1 MTVARPKNQFLPF
14 SCKMMKPFRSVVVSA
29 LMLFI
34 VGAPLSSAVGVALAQ
49 DIFGR
54 IVGTVTDPSGSAVPN
69 AKVTIINEATR
80 IPRSLTA
87 DKNGYYVADELP
99 VGNYTVRAEEKGFKT
114 TAKIG
119 NVLAAGGRLTVDL
132 RLEVGAVTETVTVE
146 ATGDVVNTTSGEIS
160 TTIDFQQMQNMA
172 LNQRHYESLVTL
184 IPGAQINITDPTS
197 LLAGN
202 IQSTGLSFFNGQ
214 RSDGALYAVD
224 GGFNLDSGSNNSAFN
239 DVGIDFIREVD
250 IQSSNFSAE
259 YGRSASAQ
267 VNVVTRSGGDQFHGS
282 AFEYVR
288 NQIFDAANAGTK
300 LAATSTTPSSVLR
313 PPLRYN
319 DWGWDVGGPIKRGK
333 LFFFVG
339 QEWKRLR
346 APQNPNK
353 LTLPTQAETQ
363 GDFSDVLP
371 GAPGLLP
378 TQGLKLKTPANAP
391 PGCTITNNIMSS
403 TCITPDGTAIAAVYA
418 LAAKQLSTTGALP
431 TSVQQGN
438 TFFQPG
444 GPTNWREDIIRV
456 DYHASDKQSLY
467 FRYIHDNVQVY
478 NAFSTFGATVGGVT
492 QLPVDPDLRNR
503 PGYNYQIGWVS
514 VISPRLVNEVKLNAD
529 WHKQKIP
536 PVGNLYLR
544 STYGFQ
550 FTPPLGFVGSFP
562 TGIPTVVFTGSALA
576 PTAGPNG
583 WQGPSPDFLLAPTTD
598 ISPSDNLTLQVGKHT
613 VKFGA
618 LYARNRKNQNSRP
631 TSYNGSL
638 AFSPNGNPNSTGDAF
653 ADALMGNFQTFSQ
666 VSGDPIGFYR
676 FNVYEAY
683 AQDSWKVTH
692 KLSLELGVR
701 FGRTNPTYLQGNNM
715 SNFDPSAYNLA
726 NAPFVDAKG
735 NLNPSGSPSGSGPGI
750 CTGSI
755 LPSNIPILIG
765 CNGLVRPGN
774 VPADQAFRVPLT
786 SQDPSVLAAI
796 PATAPRGFYKPENI
810 FVPRIG
816 FSYSPFGDKTV
827 IRGGFGI
834 FYDKPEANTLGGV
847 GLQGQ
852 APWVVKVSTSNG
864 QLSAFDTGAGAAGTP
879 APTATGVTSIDPDL
893 KVARNMEYS
902 LSLQREMQYGI
913 LVQAAYVGNQGR
925 HILRGP
931 NINAPTWTAAN
942 LDYSANPAPDSGLN
956 NPPPCAAAT
965 PNCLATNQIR
975 PYLGWTDIP
984 QERSDGTSNYNAL
997 QLSATKR
1004 KGFIAATLSY
1014 TYSKTMGEDGGVGD
1028 AFNQNPEPECPF
1040 TCLLANGQ
1048 TVNWKQFEYG
1058 KVSFDRTHIFA
1069 ASYTLEEPWLRN
1081 RKGFTG
1087 GILSGWALSGITH
1100 FQSGGPLTITGTS
1113 PVGPGANEV
1122 GFSRRASIM
1131 PGVPLYSGFTCPPKT
1146 VCWFNPNAFSLAPH
1160 TSAGN
1165 APIGSI
1171 IGPDYY
1177 TWDLSLRKMFHLP
1190 REGMSLM
1197 FQADAFNAF
1206 NRVNWNNPSTSANG
1220 TPGQI
1225 TSANPPRQ
1233 VQFGAKFNF

>member
-1 MTVARPKNQFLPF
+1 MTVASPKTHFVPITCGTTKRL
-14 SCKMMKPFRSVVVSA
+14 RLAA
-29 LMLFI
+29 LNALI
-34 VGAPLSSAVGVALAQ
+34 ILSAVWLLSGAREFAVAQ

-54 IVGTVTDPSGSAVPN
+54 IVGTVTDSSGSTVPN
-69 AKVTIINEATR
+69 VKVTIINEATR
-80 IPRSLTA
+80 LPRVVTA
-87 DKNGYYVADELP
+87 DKNGYYVADDLA
-99 VGNYTVRAEEKGFKT
+99 VGTYTVRVEQKGFKI
-114 TAKIG
+114 TAKSG
-119 NVLAAGGRLTVDL
+119 NVLAAGGRLTVDVP
-132 RLEVGAVTETVTVE
+132 LEVGAITETVTVE

-160 TTIDFQQMQNMA
+160 TTINFQQMQDMA
-172 LNQRHYESLVTL
+172 LNQRHYETLVTL
-184 IPGAQINITDPTS
+184 MPGAQINITDPTS

-202 IQSTGLSFFNGQ
+202 IMSTGLSFFNGQ
-214 RSDGALYAVD
+214 RNDGALYAVD
-224 GGFNLDSGSNNSAFN
+224 GGFNMDSGSNNSAFN
-239 DVGIDFIREVD
+239 DVGIDFVREVD

-267 VNVVTRSGGDQFHGS
+267 VNVVTRSGGDRFHGS

-300 LAATSTTPSSVLR
+300 LTAPAGTPSIVLR

-333 LFFFVG
+333 LFFFAG

-346 APQNPNK
+346 APQNPSAQ
-353 LTLPTQAETQ
+353 TLPTQAETQ
-363 GDFSDVLP
+363 GDFSDILP
-371 GAPGLLP
+371 GAAGLGKLA
-378 TQGLKLKTPANAP
+378 GLVLKTPANAP
-391 PGCTITNNIMSS
+391 PGCTITNNVLSS
-403 TCITPDGTAIAAVYA
+403 ACITPDGKALAAVYA
-418 LAAKQLSTTGALP
+418 LAAKQLSTAGALP
-431 TSVQQGN
+431 TSVQAGN

-478 NAFSTFGATVGGVT
+478 NAFSTFGSNVGGVG

-514 VISPRLVNEVKLNAD
+514 VISPALVNEVKLNAD

-576 PTAGPNG
+576 PTSGPNG

-631 TSYNGSL
+631 TSYDGSL
-638 AFSPNGNPNSTGDAF
+638 VFSPNGNPNSTGDAF

-676 FNVYEAY
+676 FNVFEAY
-683 AQDSWKVTH
+683 AQDSWKMTH
-692 KLSLELGVR
+692 KLSIEVGVR

-715 SNFDPSAYNLA
+715 TNFDPSTYNLA
-726 NAPFVDAKG
+726 NASFVDAKG
-735 NLNPSGSPSGSGPGI
+735 NLNPSGSPAGSGPGS
-750 CTGSI
+750 CMGSI
-755 LPSNIPILIG
+755 LPNNIPILIG

-786 SQDPSVLAAI
+786 SQDPSLLAAI

-816 FSYSPFGDKTV
+816 FSYSPFGDKMV

-864 QLSAFDTGAGAAGTP
+864 QLSAFDTGSGAVGTP
-879 APTATGVTSIDPDL
+879 APTATGVTSIDPNL

-931 NINAPTWTAAN
+931 NINAPTWAAAN
-942 LDYSANPAPDSGLN
+942 LDYSANPAPDTGLN
-956 NPPPCAAAT
+956 NPPPCPAAT
-965 PNCLATNQIR
+965 PHCLATNQIR

-984 QERSDGTSNYNAL
+984 QERSDATSNYNAL

-1028 AFNQNPEPECPF
+1028 AYNQNPEPECPF
-1040 TCLLANGQ
+1040 TCLLSNGQ
-1048 TVNWKQFEYG
+1048 TVNWKQYEYG

-1069 ASYTLEEPWLRN
+1069 ASYTLEEPWFRN
-1081 RKGFTG
+1081 RKGFEG
-1087 GILSGWALSGITH
+1087 GLLSGWALSGITH
-1100 FQSGGPLTITGTS
+1100 FQSGAPLTITGTQN
-1113 PVGPGANEV
+1113 VGPGSTEV
-1122 GFSRRASIM
+1122 GFSRRASIV
-1131 PGVPLYSGFTCPPKT
+1131 PGVSLYSGYTCPAQK
-1146 VCWFNPNAFSLAPH
+1146 VCWFNPAAFSLAPKS
-1160 TSAGN
+1160 SAGN

-1206 NRVNWNNPSTSANG
+1206 NRTNWNNPSTSANG